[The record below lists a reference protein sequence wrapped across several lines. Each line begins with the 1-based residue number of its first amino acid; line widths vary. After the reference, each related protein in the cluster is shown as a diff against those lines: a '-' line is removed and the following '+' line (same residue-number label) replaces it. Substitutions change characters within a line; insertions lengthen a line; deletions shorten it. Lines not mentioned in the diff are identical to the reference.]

1 MEYATTV
8 TAEKIATFDKLDA
21 WQAAR
26 FLTKQVYLVSRN
38 FPKDEQF
45 GLTNQMRRAASSVC
59 ANIAEGFSRQ
69 TIPDKLHFYSISQGS
84 LTELQSFLII
94 ANDVEYLRDD
104 VRISLY
110 NQSVKAHKLLTGLIK
125 STKRRTT

>member
-1 MEYATTV
+1 MEYAV
-8 TAEKIATFDKLDA
+8 AKPKVIDTFDKLDV

-26 FLTKQVYLVSRN
+26 ILTKQIYEITRD

-45 GLTNQMRRAASSVC
+45 GLTNQMRRAASSIC

-69 TIPDKLHFYSISQGS
+69 TIPDKLHFYGMAQGS
-84 LTELQSFLII
+84 LTEVQSFIII
-94 ANDVEYLRDD
+94 ANDVQYLNDESKL
-104 VRISLY
+104 SLY
-110 NQSVKAHKLLTGLIK
+110 AQSIKTHKLLTGFIK